1 MRSQGR
7 EPDNTGRPH
16 MALGPGVPDPPLS
29 NLEHPH
35 PNSRHRRGE
44 SYAVR
49 VNPLKFEQR
58 RGRLNSPTSI
68 AAVLGVLSI
77 GVAIVIHVVWPVDK
91 VARIGAWVTVGLVLA
106 GFVVI
111 RRGRAESRFNGGAP
125 SV

>member
-1 MRSQGR
+1 MSAKTA
-7 EPDNTGRPH
+7 PIVS
-16 MALGPGVPDPPLS
+16 LIYLS
-29 NLEHPH
+29 NIAVLLWLVP
-35 PNSRHRRGE
+35 
-44 SYAVR
+44 YALVCCAA
-49 VNPLKFEQR
+49 LKFEQR

-111 RRGRAESRFNGGAP
+111 GRGRAESRFNGSAP